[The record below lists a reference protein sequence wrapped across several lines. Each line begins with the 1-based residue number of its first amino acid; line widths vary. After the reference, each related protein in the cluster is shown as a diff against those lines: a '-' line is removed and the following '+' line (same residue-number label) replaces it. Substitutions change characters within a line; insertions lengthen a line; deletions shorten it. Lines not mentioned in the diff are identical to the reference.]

1 MKKICCFIMA
11 LSLNTFAAVAQ
22 TVHITIVET
31 SDVHGRFFP
40 FDDIKRTPIKGS
52 LARLSTYL
60 RQLRSSEACCVVLLD
75 NGDILQGQPSCY
87 YYNYIAKSSQN
98 IAAKV
103 VNYLDYD
110 AETMG
115 NHDVE
120 TGHEVYDKWAKELK
134 CPLLGANIINAETG
148 EPYFPP
154 YAIIDRNGVR
164 IAVIGMIT
172 PAIPN
177 WLSKDLWSGLRFEN
191 LEAAA
196 SKWVRTV
203 KDKERPDLI
212 VGLFHS
218 GRDGGIKTPY
228 YVEDASLNVARNVP
242 GFDIILFGHD
252 HTPYQGEI
260 TNVEGGKVVCL
271 DPSCF
276 AANVAQADVYLS
288 KKNTKWKVDS
298 INGHLIDLSQ
308 FAVDNDYMSHFNS
321 DIKAVKSFIDRKIGI
336 FASPV
341 MSEDCFFGSSAF
353 TDLIHNLQLKITG
366 ADISFNAPLS
376 RDAVIDAG
384 PVRVSDMFNLY
395 KYENQI
401 YVLLM
406 TGDEIRRHLEM
417 SYDLWVNTI
426 HSPSDHLFHL
436 STQSFSDQQRA
447 GFANPYFNFD
457 SAAGINYVV
466 DVTQPDGEKVKI
478 LSMVDGTPFDLN
490 KTYRVAMNSYRGNG
504 GGELLTRGAGLS
516 KEDIAKRIVFK
527 SKLDQRYYLMK
538 EIEKMGTVTPKANNT
553 WKFVPDSIVL
563 PAAKRDRAILFGTKN
578 K

>member
-1 MKKICCFIMA
+1 MRKICYLIMA
-11 LSLNTFAAVAQ
+11 LSLSASSAFAQ
-22 TVHITIVET
+22 TAHLTIIES

-40 FDDIKRTPIKGS
+40 YDDIKRAPIKGS

-60 RQLRSSEACCVVLLD
+60 RQLRKAHHNVVLLD

-87 YYNYIAKSSQN
+87 YYNYIARDSQN

-103 VNYLDYD
+103 VNYLGYD
-110 AETMG
+110 AEAMG

-134 CPLLGANIINAETG
+134 CPLLGANIIDVKTG

-154 YAIIDRNGVR
+154 YTIINRSGVKV
-164 IAVIGMIT
+164 AVIGMIT
-172 PAIPN
+172 PAIPS
-177 WLSKDLWSGLRFEN
+177 WLSEDLWSGLRFDN
-191 LEAAA
+191 LEASAA
-196 SKWVRTV
+196 KWVKIV
-203 KDKERPDLI
+203 KEKEHPDLI

-218 GRDGGIKTPY
+218 GREGGIKTADY
-228 YVEDASLNVARNVP
+228 IEDASIDVARNVP

-252 HTPYQGEI
+252 HTPFKGEI
-260 TNVEGGKVVCL
+260 TNTEGHKVLCL

-276 AANVAQADVYLS
+276 AAKVAQADVYL
-288 KKNTKWKVDS
+288 TKSGKAWKVDS
-298 INGHLIDLSQ
+298 IRGKLVDLSQ
-308 FAVDNDYMSHFNS
+308 FDIDKDYMAHFDN
-321 DIKAVKSFIDRKIGI
+321 DIKAVHYFIDRKIGE

-341 MSEDCFFGSSAF
+341 NSEDCFFGSAAF
-353 TDLIHNLQLKITG
+353 TDLVHNLQLQITG

-376 RDAVIDAG
+376 RDANIAAG
-384 PVRVSDMFNLY
+384 PVRVSDMFDLY

-401 YVLLM
+401 YVLLL

-417 SYDLWVNTI
+417 SYDLWVNTMS
-426 HSPSDHLFHL
+426 SPTDHLFHL
-436 STQSFSDQQRA
+436 SSNSFSDQQRA

-457 SAAGINYVV
+457 SAAGIKYIV
-466 DVTQPDGEKVKI
+466 DVTKPDGQKVKI
-478 LSMVDGTPFDLN
+478 LSMADGTPFDLG

-504 GGELLTRGAGLS
+504 GGELLTRGAGLT
-516 KEDIAKRIVFK
+516 KDEIAKRIVFK

-538 EIEKMGTVTPKANNT
+538 EIEKMGTVTPKANNN
-553 WKFVPDSIVL
+553 WKFVPDSLVL
-563 PAAKRDRAILFGTKN
+563 PAAKRDRELLFGN